1 MSGEEARAFSVTV
14 VGSLIMCNDKER
26 SDPIM
31 CSMPIDDI
39 RAELEGFA
47 DPQAAAFAQR
57 FFKTGPGQYG
67 EGDIFRGIRV
77 PVLRRLAGK
86 YRLLGLPDVERL
98 LKSPFHE
105 DRLVALF
112 ILVSIYSKGDKRTRH
127 EAYSLYLNN
136 TRWINNW
143 DLVDSSAEHIV
154 GPQVG
159 DGNRE
164 ILDEL
169 ARSNSLWERRIA
181 IMATFHT
188 IRKREYDATLRVA
201 RILLQDSEDL
211 IHKAVGWMLRE
222 IGKRDIEVEEK
233 FLRSHYAKMPRTM
246 LRYAIERFPE
256 PVRQAYLKGTIP
268 EAPED

>member
-1 MSGEEARAFSVTV
+1 
-14 VGSLIMCNDKER
+14 
-26 SDPIM
+26 M
-31 CSMPIDDI
+31 CSILVDDI
-39 RAELEGFA
+39 QAELDGLA

-77 PVLRRLAGK
+77 PVLRRLAKK
-86 YRLLGLPDVERL
+86 YKDLSLPNVERL
-98 LKSPFHE
+98 LNSPFHE

-112 ILVSIYSKGDKRTRH
+112 VLVSIHSKGDERTRR

-154 GPQVG
+154 GPHLG

-164 ILDEL
+164 MLVEL
-169 ARSNSLWERRIA
+169 ARSNHWWERRIA
-181 IMATFHT
+181 VMATFHT
-188 IRKREYDATLRVA
+188 IRKREYDATLQVA
-201 RILLQDSEDL
+201 GILLHDPVDL

-233 FLRSHYAKMPRTM
+233 FLRSNYAKMPRTM
-246 LRYAIERFPE
+246 LRYALERFPE
-256 PVRQAYLKGTIP
+256 PARQAYLKGTIA
-268 EAPED
+268 EAP